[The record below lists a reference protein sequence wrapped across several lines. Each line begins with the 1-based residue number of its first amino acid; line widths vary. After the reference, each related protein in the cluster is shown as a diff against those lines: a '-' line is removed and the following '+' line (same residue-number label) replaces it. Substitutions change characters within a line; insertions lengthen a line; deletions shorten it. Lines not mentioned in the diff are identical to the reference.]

1 MQHLAI
7 QLLPGLTVQKMN
19 EVRPLLAH
27 LSEKKIPPGLTISGK
42 INSALAVFFFE
53 IGVDSV
59 GLW

>member
-27 LSEKKIPPGLTISGK
+27 LSEKKIAPGLTISGK
-42 INSALAVFFFE
+42 INSALAVFF
-53 IGVDSV
+53 
-59 GLW
+59 L